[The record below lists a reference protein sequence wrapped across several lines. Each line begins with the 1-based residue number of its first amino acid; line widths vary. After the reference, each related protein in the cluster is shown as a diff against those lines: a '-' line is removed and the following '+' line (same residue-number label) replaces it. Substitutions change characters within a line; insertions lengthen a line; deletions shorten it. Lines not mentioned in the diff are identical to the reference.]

1 MMNRLIFVI
10 SFLAVQT
17 AFAEVSSERQ
27 NELLY
32 LLKQDCGSCHG
43 LTLKG
48 GLGPSLLP
56 QALKDKPEAYL
67 VTTILEGRDNTAM
80 PPWKPMLSFD
90 DAKWLAEQLKDG
102 QLTQTKMADVK

>member
-1 MMNRLIFVI
+1 MMNRLIFVFSLLI
-10 SFLAVQT
+10 TQT
-17 AFAEVSSERQ
+17 AIADVSAVRQ

-32 LLKQDCGSCHG
+32 FLRQDCGSCHG
-43 LTLKG
+43 ITLKG

-56 QALKDKPEAYL
+56 QALKGKTEAYL
-67 VTTILEGRDNTAM
+67 VNTILEGRDNTAM

-102 QLTQTKMADVK
+102 RLTQTKMADVK